1 MLGGDAVFEY
11 KGNTEAFRQ
20 MNGGTGKTRS
30 TKDENFNANYQCIS
44 PYVRR
49 LSLRLFFKEAKRK
62 DSRESL
68 S

>member
-1 MLGGDAVFEY
+1 MAL
-11 KGNTEAFRQ
+11 RQ
-20 MNGGTGKTRS
+20 ANGGTGKTRS
-30 TKDENFNANYQCIS
+30 TKDENFNANSQCIS